1 MSGASLATEKKS
13 KKSGFFSRIFGGSK
27 KDTVEM
33 DEGSNSINEQLVRD
47 PEYAEGARLK
57 TTGVEEA
64 DDLFYLGQKFRETSK
79 WGLSDDSASYDAV
92 KSAITDFNASLHN
105 QLDSEDSETNM
116 YFYELSCNKLSDL
129 IASCDEYINT
139 HDPWTGA
146 GKARKRLVRQI
157 KSIAQIDLMNLSSN
171 KVVFESMSP
180 EEQAETKITGM
191 LKISRTLHLKTDNF
205 NALRDSKATGGM
217 ASDVMK
223 VNVSGDNVGGVQEGE
238 KATHYFK
245 FEDEFDVSEE
255 SFKGK
260 FVLNN
265 LLKRF
270 AGDITEEDEKLIRE
284 RMAEQTQKVV
294 DASLNLDSLTEGGK
308 NAMLAINKLL
318 SGASNTYEIMKEI
331 GSAGLGKKTN
341 VSRRNVATS
350 RMAEL
355 LGVGNLVA
363 KSETVEITDK
373 QGNSYTGNLMTSAK
387 GSKAAMDISG
397 ENKAGENEKTLV
409 DASKNGG
416 YQLKTAV
423 SGGFQRD
430 LCNLQILDCICGQV
444 DRHRGNFLVSQGEDG
459 ELTGLQGIDN
469 DAAFGLDDDFSLKE
483 SRKNRTVI
491 NNETGL
497 LHMPF
502 IDDGIARRI
511 EAIDG
516 SAIEYILKDLL
527 TKEEIKAA
535 VVRFNKIKQ
544 AIKNTRKADPSRF
557 LENENSWN
565 DDTAQEMINQNWKSI
580 EGDDIAGKEA
590 KKLRKE
596 LSDLSADDFEEEL
609 KLRGLHKTQRLQ
621 KFDNK
626 RTYFGEYLGDEMVPG
641 FSKGIGPAPRVKRHN
656 KK

>member
-13 KKSGFFSRIFGGSK
+13 KKSGFFSRVFGGSK

-33 DEGSNSINEQLVRD
+33 DEGSNSINEQLVRN
-47 PEYAEGARLK
+47 PEYAEGARLR

-64 DDLFYLGQKFRETSK
+64 DDLFYLGQKFSGTSK

-92 KSAITDFNASLHN
+92 KSAITAFNASLHN

-116 YFYELSCNKLSDL
+116 YFYELSCDKLNEL

-157 KSIAQIDLMNLSSN
+157 KSIAQIDLMKLSSN
-171 KVVFESMSP
+171 RVVFESMSP

-191 LKISRTLHLKTDNF
+191 LKMSRTIHLKTDDF
-205 NALRDSKATGGM
+205 NALRGSKATGGM

-223 VNVSGDNVGGVQEGE
+223 VNVSGENARGVQEGE

-245 FEDEFDVSEE
+245 FEDEFDTSEE
-255 SFKGK
+255 EFKGK
-260 FVLNN
+260 VVINN

-270 AGDITEEDEKLIRE
+270 AGDITEEDEKIIRE
-284 RMAEQTQKVV
+284 RMADQTGELN
-294 DASLNLDSLTEGGK
+294 DSSLNLDSLSEGGK
-308 NAMLAINKLL
+308 NAMLAINKLM
-318 SGASNTYEIMKEI
+318 SGAKNTYDILTEFGHA
-331 GSAGLGKKTN
+331 GSGKKIN

-387 GSKAAMDISG
+387 GGKAAKDISD
-397 ENKAGENEKTLV
+397 ENTAGEDSKTL
-409 DASKNGG
+409 AKANKSGG

-444 DRHRGNFLVSQGEDG
+444 DRHRGNFLVTQGDDG

-469 DAAFGLDDDFSLKE
+469 DAAFGLDDNFSLKE

-565 DDTAQEMINQNWKSI
+565 DDTAQEMINQNWESLK
-580 EGDDIAGKEA
+580 KENGSFDEI
-590 KKLRKE
+590 LRLKKE
-596 LSDLSADDFEEEL
+596 LGRAPTEEDL
-609 KLRGLHKTQRLQ
+609 KMRGLEKSQRLQ
-621 KFDNK
+621 SINNM
-626 RTYFGEYLGDEMVPG
+626 RTYLGEYLGDEMVPG
-641 FSKGIGPAPRVKRHN
+641 SLDRKGAGSAPRVKRHV